1 MGLKTMNNKIFNIP
15 EYTKRR
21 QELRNNATQPEQ
33 KLWATLRGK
42 QFGVK
47 FRRQHG
53 IGHCIVDFYCPER
66 KLVIEVDGDS
76 HYTDVAQKND
86 AQRDAFLQ
94 QLGLRVLRFTNQDIN
109 QNMTGVYEV
118 IKGAIND

>member
-1 MGLKTMNNKIFNIP
+1 MNTKIFNIP
-15 EYTKRR
+15 QYTTRR

-42 QFGVK
+42 QLGVK

-53 IGHCIVDFYCPER
+53 IGHYIVDFYCPER

-76 HYTDVAQKND
+76 HYTEAAHLKD
-86 AQRDAFLQ
+86 AQRDNYLQ
-94 QLGLRVLRFTNQDIN
+94 QLGLRVLRCKCTTPPSKNFS
-109 QNMTGVYEV
+109 
-118 IKGAIND
+118 GAQVFLNFF